1 GEDRL
6 QVLLTVPLPQ
16 GEAAASEMQHWEG
29 HPVVAGVL
37 ICSHIRGA
45 EIDDPSLEPFWDYV
59 ADRQTVVLVHP
70 TAPVCSQ
77 GYEERGLSIA
87 AGFMHEQSRALA
99 RLCLSPLIQNR
110 PDAFERL
117 VVSHLGGGIASL
129 ADRLDIYWE
138 RFIVPDD
145 PKSPR
150 PTQVLRTLHFDLAL
164 NSRPAM
170 VAAIDAWGTDRL
182 VLGTDHPHMPYG
194 MPGVIEQ
201 VRGLGLD
208 DDVTNALLRSNANRL
223 LAPRNI

>member
-1 GEDRL
+1 
-6 QVLLTVPLPQ
+6 
-16 GEAAASEMQHWEG
+16 MQHWEG

-37 ICSHIRGA
+37 ICAHIRGA

-129 ADRLDIYWE
+129 ADRLDLSWE
-138 RFIVPDD
+138 RIIRRDD
-145 PKSPR
+145 PKTPR
-150 PTQVLRTLHFDLAL
+150 APQILRNLSFDLAPTYT
-164 NSRPAM
+164 PA
-170 VAAIDAWGTDRL
+170 RL
-182 VLGTDHPHMPYG
+182 P
-194 MPGVIEQ
+194 
-201 VRGLGLD
+201 
-208 DDVTNALLRSNANRL
+208 A
-223 LAPRNI
+223 